1 MLYSIF
7 LLLFLIIMGISMM
20 PTMTAIMPRTGMTV
34 LMIIISGSTVVV
46 VTGADAPSA
55 ILRVTEDKLSRKGI

>member
-20 PTMTAIMPRTGMTV
+20 PTMTAIMPRKDMTV
-34 LMIIISGSTVVV
+34 LMIIISESSVVLAGSVVEDV
-46 VTGADAPSA
+46 S
-55 ILRVTEDKLSRKGI
+55 RVIEDIIIIV

>member
-20 PTMTAIMPRTGMTV
+20 PTMTAIIPSKDMTV
-34 LMIIISGSTVVV
+34 LMIIISGPSFVLTGSVVEDV
-46 VTGADAPSA
+46 S
-55 ILRVTEDKLSRKGI
+55 RVIEDIIIIV

>member
-34 LMIIISGSTVVV
+34 LMIIISGSTVVLAVGV
-46 VTGADAPSA
+46 VGDIT
-55 ILRVTEDKLSRKGI
+55 LRVIEDIVIIV